1 MNIGMMN
8 VFTSILILVSIFKL
22 TCSTEENGHRWI
34 DGIYSG
40 SSQST
45 YIYEPYVGKT
55 VIEIENQK
63 IVKVEFQI
71 VDTVKNE
78 VFGPDYDKHFP
89 DNVIYQEQC
98 HRDWKGVQL
107 YTAELLKTQDIDS
120 IDAVSGAT
128 WSYNIF
134 KASVK
139 KAMNK

>member
-1 MNIGMMN
+1 MNI
-8 VFTSILILVSIFKL
+8 FTSILILAAILKL
-22 TCSTEENGHRWI
+22 SCGSEKGEYKFD
-34 DGIYSG
+34 DGIYTG
-40 SSQST
+40 SSQAT
-45 YIYEPYVGKT
+45 YIYEPYVGKV
-55 VIEIENQK
+55 VIEIDNHK
-63 IVKVEFQI
+63 IVNVEFQI

-78 VFGPDYDKHFP
+78 VFGSDYDKHFL

-98 HRDWKGVQL
+98 HNDWKGVQH
-107 YTAELLKTQDIDS
+107 YTAELLKKQDIDS